1 MLIVIRLV
9 KSLVSCS
16 EGRVSYFGFQRNNN
30 AIHLNKPHSLDAWV
44 NILRKTFVK
53 FLWGEL
59 SDPPQQVCCYLI
71 LIVKTSFNGSFLLPL
86 VWNALGCD
94 LYPAQCFCLEMASV
108 SQCGMRLDPKVST
121 SL

>member
-44 NILRKTFVK
+44 NILRKNICKISV
-53 FLWGEL
+53 GGL
-59 SDPPQQVCCYLI
+59 SDPLQQVCCYLI
-71 LIVKTSFNGSFLLPL
+71 LIVKT
-86 VWNALGCD
+86 
-94 LYPAQCFCLEMASV
+94 
-108 SQCGMRLDPKVST
+108 
-121 SL
+121 